1 MVLSCWINLS
11 TESLEQLLVFQDCYT
26 FQIIVILPCTYLL
39 SVFFHNLS
47 QKPFFSA
54 TMKSWRQRFA
64 DIFLFYEFC
73 FFFLFPVF
81 CCTSEFSKQHVHFF
95 QRQENF
101 LDITGKRKLRKA
113 MIIASL
119 CSCAYGFFRIHVQN
133 LQVFSMLWSFMGFRA
148 MNFLCKN
155 LAFYVK
161 EHCVMTKGKHRTGK
175 LKMWKFHR
183 VAYPRYGMHFKTWSC
198 TCFWNR
204 YF

>member
-1 MVLSCWINLS
+1 MYISFIS
-11 TESLEQLLVFQDCYT
+11 F
-26 FQIIVILPCTYLL
+26 
-39 SVFFHNLS
+39 LS
-47 QKPFFSA
+47 QFVSK
-54 TMKSWRQRFA
+54 T
-64 DIFLFYEFC
+64 FLFCYHEILKAKICRYFLILWVFC
-73 FFFLFPVF
+73 FFFSFSSILLYIWVLKAACSLFPK
-81 CCTSEFSKQHVHFF
+81 TS
-95 QRQENF
+95 
-101 LDITGKRKLRKA
+101 KRKLRKA
-113 MIIASL
+113 IIIASL
-119 CSCAYGFFRIHVQN
+119 CSCAYVFFRIHVQN
-133 LQVFSMLWSFMGFRA
+133 LQVFPMLWSFVGFRA

>member
-26 FQIIVILPCTYLL
+26 FQNIVILPCTYLL

-64 DIFLFYEFC
+64 DIFLFYELF

-95 QRQENF
+95 QRQEKF
-101 LDITGKRKLRKA
+101 HDITGKRTLRKA
-113 MIIASL
+113 IIIASL

-133 LQVFSMLWSFMGFRA
+133 FRICRYSLCFEVSWVLGQWIFSVKIWHSMLRSI
-148 MNFLCKN
+148 
-155 LAFYVK
+155 V
-161 EHCVMTKGKHRTGK
+161 
-175 LKMWKFHR
+175 
-183 VAYPRYGMHFKTWSC
+183 
-198 TCFWNR
+198 
-204 YF
+204 